1 MQNNMKASLI
11 CIGIVTLF
19 MSCHNTTQAQM
30 EGNYTGAINGATITL
45 SLKKQGDDNYVGTMQ
60 DEQQTYAVT
69 AQKEGNCLKGNA
81 VENNLQINII
91 VSGCLQNNQID
102 MSFDFSNV
110 GLAQTQKVLFT
121 KNGSQNT
128 KVVSNQKTATTQNS
142 SNTERDLNVAGV
154 WKQEQLYNSG
164 SGDGFFGGSFTQKVV
179 FYNDG
184 GIADGGSQATMSGS
198 DYSGS
203 SSSGYGTKAP
213 GVSWSTQN
221 KHLFITVTQN
231 GQTQTVD
238 VGKYYVENGKM
249 LITSQNGT
257 KTLLLKV
264 Q

>member
-1 MQNNMKASLI
+1 MRASI
-11 CIGIVTLF
+11 IYIGIISIF
-19 MSCHNTTQAQM
+19 MSCQNATQAQM
-30 EGNYTGAINGATITL
+30 EGNYTGEINGAIITL
-45 SLKKQGDDNYVGTMQ
+45 SLQKQSKDMYVGTMQ
-60 DEQQTYAVT
+60 DEQQTYVIT

-110 GLAQTQKVLFT
+110 GLAQTQNVVFT
-121 KNGSQNT
+121 KNGSQNAT
-128 KVVSNQKTATTQNS
+128 VVSNPKTATTQKS
-142 SNTERDLNVAGV
+142 SNTERDLNVVGV

-179 FYNDG
+179 FYTDG

-203 SSSGYGTKAP
+203 SSSGYGNKAP
-213 GVSWSTQN
+213 GVSWSTKN

-249 LITSQNGT
+249 LITSQNGA

>member
-1 MQNNMKASLI
+1 MRTQILCLWMS
-11 CIGIVTLF
+11 TLF
-19 MSCHNTTQAQM
+19 MSCQNTTQAQM
-30 EGNYTGAINGATITL
+30 EGNYTGEINGATITL
-45 SLKKQGDDNYVGTMQ
+45 FLKKQDKDTYVGTMH

-69 AQKEGNCLKGNA
+69 AKKEGNCLKGNV
-81 VENNLQINII
+81 VENSLQINII

-110 GLAQTQKVLFT
+110 GLAQTQNVLFT

-128 KVVSNQKTATTQNS
+128 NVISNQKTATTQKS
-142 SNTERDLNVAGV
+142 SSTERDLNIVGV

-164 SGDGFFGGSFTQKVV
+164 SGDGFFGGSFTQKVI
-179 FYNDG
+179 FYSDG

-203 SSSGYGTKAP
+203 SSSGYGNKAP

-221 KHLFITVTQN
+221 KHLFITASQN

>member
-1 MQNNMKASLI
+1 MRAQFLCLWIA
-11 CIGIVTLF
+11 TLF
-19 MSCHNTTQAQM
+19 MSCQNTTQAQM
-30 EGNYTGAINGATITL
+30 EGNYSGVINGATITL
-45 SLKKQGDDNYVGTMQ
+45 SLKKQENDNYIGTMQ

-81 VENNLQINII
+81 VENNMQINII
-91 VSGCLQNNQID
+91 ISGCLQNNQID

-110 GLAQTQKVLFT
+110 GLAQTQNVLFT
-121 KNGSQNT
+121 KQGTENT
-128 KVVSNQKTATTQNS
+128 KVLSNQKTASSQNNS
-142 SNTERDLNVAGV
+142 STTRDTNVVGI

-164 SGDGFFGGSFTQKVV
+164 SGDGFFGGSFTQKVI
-179 FYNDG
+179 FYSDG
-184 GIADGGSQATMSGS
+184 SIADGGSQATMSGS

-203 SSSGYGTKAP
+203 SSSGYGNKAP

-249 LITSQNGT
+249 LITSQNGA
-257 KTLLLKV
+257 KTLLIRV
-264 Q
+264 Y